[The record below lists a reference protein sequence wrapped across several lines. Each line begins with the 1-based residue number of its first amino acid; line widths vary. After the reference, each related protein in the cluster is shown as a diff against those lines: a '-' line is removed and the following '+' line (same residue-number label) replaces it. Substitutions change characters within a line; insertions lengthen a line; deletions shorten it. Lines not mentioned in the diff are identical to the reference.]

1 MFLTIFDRV
10 IGGVKNVTDEQEQQ
24 QQEYGF
30 LGVRINGK
38 VSADKIFLLD
48 GFFFNDGDELKDG
61 KFDGLKDEREV

>member
-48 GFFFNDGDELKDG
+48 GFFLQ
-61 KFDGLKDEREV
+61 